1 MNGFE
6 PPTSCRN
13 MCSNQLSY
21 ITFIYIKQIPRF
33 ADKRLTDLVLQR
45 YGLTI
50 NHSII
55 SLRSP
60 PTSVI
65 PFGMCRL
72 PKHHFTNMSKNSS
85 LLFPVSLQG
94 QAQRPDWVPDNRRFG
109 LTLVRVIQL
118 LHLLSL
124 EEQQKQQPENTLVVL
139 QNYVH

>member
-1 MNGFE
+1 M
-6 PPTSCRN
+6 
-13 MCSNQLSY
+13 
-21 ITFIYIKQIPRF
+21 PRF

-65 PFGMCRL
+65 PFGTCRL

-109 LTLVRVIQL
+109 LTLVRVREYFGCSSKLYPLSFFAIQ
-118 LHLLSL
+118 
-124 EEQQKQQPENTLVVL
+124 
-139 QNYVH
+139 

>member
-1 MNGFE
+1 
-6 PPTSCRN
+6 
-13 MCSNQLSY
+13 
-21 ITFIYIKQIPRF
+21 
-33 ADKRLTDLVLQR
+33 
-45 YGLTI
+45 LTI

-65 PFGMCRL
+65 PFGMCQL

-109 LTLVRVIQL
+109 LTLVRVREYFGCSSKLCPLSFVAIQ
-118 LHLLSL
+118 
-124 EEQQKQQPENTLVVL
+124 
-139 QNYVH
+139 

>member
-13 MCSNQLSY
+13 MRSNQLSY

-60 PTSVI
+60 PTSVN
-65 PFGMCRL
+65 PFGTCRL

-109 LTLVRVIQL
+109 FTLVWVREYFGCSSKLFPLIFVAI
-118 LHLLSL
+118 
-124 EEQQKQQPENTLVVL
+124 K
-139 QNYVH
+139 

>member
-1 MNGFE
+1 MGRELYIPIYRKAN
-6 PPTSCRN
+6 SMICRPK
-13 MCSNQLSY
+13 SNCL
-21 ITFIYIKQIPRF
+21 F
-33 ADKRLTDLVLQR
+33 LQR

-65 PFGMCRL
+65 PFGTCRL

-109 LTLVRVIQL
+109 LTLVRVREYFGCSSKLYPLSFFAIQ
-118 LHLLSL
+118 
-124 EEQQKQQPENTLVVL
+124 
-139 QNYVH
+139 

>member
-13 MCSNQLSY
+13 MRSNQLSY
-21 ITFIYIKQIPRF
+21 ITFIYIKQMPRF

-109 LTLVRVIQL
+109 LTLVRAREYFGCSSKLCPLSFVAIQ
-118 LHLLSL
+118 
-124 EEQQKQQPENTLVVL
+124 
-139 QNYVH
+139 

>member
-13 MCSNQLSY
+13 MRSNQLSY

-65 PFGMCRL
+65 PFGTCRL

-85 LLFPVSLQG
+85 LCVPGRPPKSIPGGGCPPVVWF
-94 QAQRPDWVPDNRRFG
+94 DFG
-109 LTLVRVIQL
+109 EVTASVQENLSRCL
-118 LHLLSL
+118 L
-124 EEQQKQQPENTLVVL
+124 
-139 QNYVH
+139 

>member
-1 MNGFE
+1 MKLQDFSLELLGGFE

-13 MCSNQLSY
+13 MRSNQLSY
-21 ITFIYIKQIPRF
+21 ITFIYIKQMPRF

-109 LTLVRVIQL
+109 LTLVRVREYFGCSSKLYPLSFFAIQ
-118 LHLLSL
+118 
-124 EEQQKQQPENTLVVL
+124 
-139 QNYVH
+139 